1 MSLVIVAGD
10 EALQERVQSL
20 LPDSAADVA
29 RRWEGALAGCADVM
43 AVADQAPT
51 VVILGPEMGQD
62 AAFGLAGQFDRR
74 YPGISVLVMTELG
87 HAAWQRALATGVRGL
102 MSREVSDDDLRA
114 QLARAIETA
123 GGRAEAIGV
132 PARLPA
138 RVITVVS
145 PKGGSGKTIV
155 STNLAVGLAL
165 RHPGD
170 VVLLDLNLEFGDV
183 AYALALLPQHTI
195 ADAVSVLDELDATL
209 LKIFLT
215 RHHSGLYV
223 LCAPQEPA
231 VGEVIPVAAVKAV
244 VRLIASAFGYVV
256 IDTPGAL
263 KEPTRAALDLSTDAV
278 MVCDMDVPAVRDLR
292 KALDVLGER
301 PIRRHLVLN
310 RADSRVGLTRAAV
323 AEAAGANFDWE
334 IPSSVDVPVSL
345 NEGRPLLLG
354 NPRSRVARRLDEFA
368 EWLAAGE
375 DDPAGGAGGRAAPSE
390 PSEVPDVRVQR
401 ARRFRL
407 RG

>member
-1 MSLVIVAGD
+1 M
-10 EALQERVQSL
+10 
-20 LPDSAADVA
+20 
-29 RRWEGALAGCADVM
+29 
-43 AVADQAPT
+43 
-51 VVILGPEMGQD
+51 
-62 AAFGLAGQFDRR
+62 
-74 YPGISVLVMTELG
+74 
-87 HAAWQRALATGVRGL
+87 
-102 MSREVSDDDLRA
+102 
-114 QLARAIETA
+114 
-123 GGRAEAIGV
+123 
-132 PARLPA
+132 
-138 RVITVVS
+138 
-145 PKGGSGKTIV
+145 
-155 STNLAVGLAL
+155 
-165 RHPGD
+165 
-170 VVLLDLNLEFGDV
+170 
-183 AYALALLPQHTI
+183 
-195 ADAVSVLDELDATL
+195 LDELDATL

-334 IPSSVDVPVSL
+334 IPSSIDVPVSL

-354 NPRSRVARRLDEFA
+354 NPRSRVARRLAEFA